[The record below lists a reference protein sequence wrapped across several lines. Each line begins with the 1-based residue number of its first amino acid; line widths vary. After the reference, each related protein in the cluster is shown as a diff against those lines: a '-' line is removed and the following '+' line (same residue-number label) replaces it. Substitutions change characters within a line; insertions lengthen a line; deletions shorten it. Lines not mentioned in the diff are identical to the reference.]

1 MSEINKTFLTQNLIS
16 LWNLLWQLP
25 SVTTSPN
32 LSYLHDNHWA
42 ELSCFRYKS
51 FQIHATS
58 NKHCIFLKDTEHV
71 FQGQKI
77 SSAKCGLR
85 KCCSRCKL
93 ISFISH
99 RVIIHLVSTRCT
111 LLKEQYQDVTT
122 FQAAYADPRSLIYHA
137 LTVFGYAGAS
147 VRLQAVPICTAAAIW
162 PIGVHAGLAA
172 CPVHAAFIMICTQR
186 KSHLWQ
192 IRCAQ
197 TWPKYI
203 KST

>member
-1 MSEINKTFLTQNLIS
+1 MTFKSIVEPGVWNQQNIS
-16 LWNLLWQLP
+16 D
-25 SVTTSPN
+25 SKSYKFVKSFVTTSPN

-58 NKHCIFLKDTEHV
+58 NKHCIFLKHTEHV

-99 RVIIHLVSTRCT
+99 RVIIHLVS
-111 LLKEQYQDVTT
+111 LG
-122 FQAAYADPRSLIYHA
+122 A
-137 LTVFGYAGAS
+137 LFWKNNIRTWQHFR
-147 VRLQAVPICTAAAIW
+147 RLMHIP
-162 PIGVHAGLAA
+162 GH
-172 CPVHAAFIMICTQR
+172 
-186 KSHLWQ
+186 
-192 IRCAQ
+192 
-197 TWPKYI
+197 
-203 KST
+203 

>member
-1 MSEINKTFLTQNLIS
+1 MRYIYIYIYKQ
-16 LWNLLWQLP
+16 
-25 SVTTSPN
+25 
-32 LSYLHDNHWA
+32 
-42 ELSCFRYKS
+42 LSCFRYKS

-58 NKHCIFLKDTEHV
+58 NKYCICLKHTEHI

-77 SSAKCGLR
+77 TSTKGGLR
-85 KCCSRCKL
+85 QSCSRCKL
-93 ISFISH
+93 TSFISH
-99 RVIIHLVSTRCT
+99 RLIIHLVSTRCT
-111 LLKEQYQDVTT
+111 LVKEQYQDVTT
-122 FQAAYADPRSLIYHA
+122 FQVAYADPQSLIYHA

-147 VRLQAVPICTAAAIW
+147 VRLQAVPICTAASIW
-162 PIGVHAGLAA
+162 PIGVHAGLTA

-186 KSHLWQ
+186 TSHLWQ